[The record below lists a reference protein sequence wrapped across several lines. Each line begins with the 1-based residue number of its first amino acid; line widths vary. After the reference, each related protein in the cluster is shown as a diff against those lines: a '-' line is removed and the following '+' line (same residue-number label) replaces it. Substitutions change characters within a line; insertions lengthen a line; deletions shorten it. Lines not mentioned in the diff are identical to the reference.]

1 MKDIEQ
7 EYCMFLEKKLVQF
20 KQYQSFT
27 EKMRHVMC
35 GKEKNKEISVLISK
49 RQTCI
54 GAIEKINATLE
65 KIVKRGSAGLSGIQ
79 KKYKSLIDSYMSGI
93 KDIMLQ
99 IDLMDREL
107 VAIVAEQRDDVRAE
121 LLKMRNMRQAARG
134 YKSCVKNPARF
145 LDTRR

>member
-1 MKDIEQ
+1 MKDIEK

-27 EKMRHVMC
+27 EKLKHVMC
-35 GKEKNKEISVLISK
+35 SKDKNKDLSGLISK

-54 GAIEKINATLE
+54 GAIEKINASMN
-65 KIVKRGSAGLSGIQ
+65 KIIKKGSAGLSCIP
-79 KKYKSLIDSYMSGI
+79 KTYKSLIDGYMSTI
-93 KDIMLQ
+93 KDVMIQ
-99 IDLMDREL
+99 IDLMDREM
-107 VAIVAEQRDDVRAE
+107 VSVVAEQRDSIKTE

-134 YKSCVKNPARF
+134 YKSDMKHPARF

>member
-1 MKDIEQ
+1 MENMEK

-27 EKMRHVMC
+27 EKMKHIMC
-35 GKEKNKEISVLISK
+35 NREKNKEISALILT
-49 RQTCI
+49 RQSCI
-54 GAIEKINATLE
+54 SAIEKINASME
-65 KIVKRGSAGLSGIQ
+65 KIFKKGSAGLSGIQ
-79 KKYKSLIDSYMSGI
+79 KQYKSLIDGYMVSI

-107 VAIVAEQRDDVRAE
+107 VAISAEQRDGIKTE
-121 LLKMRNMRQAARG
+121 LLKIRNTRQAAKG
-134 YKSCVKNPARF
+134 YKSNMRYPARF